1 MNNLSYFLDTCPDFI
16 KEKFIYTKF
25 NTFEKILKQNDKPSF
40 VYIIKKG
47 KVKIY
52 SLAPTQVKYLERIF
66 CEYNLFGELELF
78 VDKPILNYVEA
89 MEPCEVIKIPKDA
102 FLEWIKY
109 DSDFSLYIHVQ
120 LSTKMYHTSVN
131 SKANV
136 AYPLKARIIFFL
148 WSFLDEHKLTS
159 VHKDILVE
167 GVGSNI
173 RSVNRIIKELVNED
187 LIEYNK
193 GFIKVKNMDKLMDLI
208 MSPNPNKP
216 NFNNQN

>member
-173 RSVNRIIKELVNED
+173 
-187 LIEYNK
+187 
-193 GFIKVKNMDKLMDLI
+193 
-208 MSPNPNKP
+208 
-216 NFNNQN
+216 

>member
-1 MNNLSYFLDTCPDFI
+1 MNDLSYYLDTCPDFI
-16 KEKFIYTKF
+16 KNKFICKEF
-25 NTFEKILKQNDKPSF
+25 NTFDKILKQNDKPSF

-47 KVKIY
+47 KVKVY
-52 SLAPTQVKYLERIF
+52 SLAHTQVKYLERIY
-66 CEYNLFGELELF
+66 CEYNIFGEMELF

-89 MEPCEVIKIPKDA
+89 LEHCEVVKIPKDA

-109 DSDFSLYIHVQ
+109 DSDFSLYINVQ

-136 AYPLKARIIFFL
+136 AYPLKDRIIFFL
-148 WSFLDEHKLTS
+148 WSFLDEHKIDT

-173 RSVNRIIKELVNED
+173 RSINRIIKELVNEN

-193 GFIKVKNMDKLMDLI
+193 GFIKVKSMDKLVDKIFPLI
-208 MSPNPNKP
+208 TIY
-216 NFNNQN
+216 